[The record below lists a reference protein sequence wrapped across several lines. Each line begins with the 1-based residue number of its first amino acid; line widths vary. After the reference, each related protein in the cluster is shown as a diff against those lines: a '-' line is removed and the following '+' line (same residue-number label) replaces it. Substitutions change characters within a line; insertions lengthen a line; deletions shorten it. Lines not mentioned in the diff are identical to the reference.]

1 MSAERARRLSETE
14 YRATCADPM
23 VDIKGRQDLFHPD
36 GVIDLM
42 PYLRAAQADIA
53 PLELLADAPPSA
65 VYRTADR
72 RFDHVLYPCDRS
84 NVYLVVVV
92 VADAFVYG
100 HFVLDLQKDYGLPL
114 SASPA

>member
-1 MSAERARRLSETE
+1 MDAGRTRRLSEAE
-14 YRATCADPM
+14 YKATFADPM
-23 VDIKGRQDLFHPD
+23 VDIKAREDLFHPD
-36 GVIDLM
+36 GVLDLK

-53 PLELLADAPPSA
+53 PLELLAGAPPSA
-65 VYRTADR
+65 VYLTADR

-100 HFVLDLQKDYGLPL
+100 HFVLDLQKDHGLPL
-114 SASPA
+114 SA